1 MPASKHMVVLG
12 KRRTLGKQTLMLGP
26 AFEPGT
32 GRTSENPLVEPRS
45 RRPRPSVPRES

>member
-32 GRTSENPLVEPRS
+32 GRTAEDRLIEPRS
-45 RRPRPSVPRES
+45 RRPRPSLRRES